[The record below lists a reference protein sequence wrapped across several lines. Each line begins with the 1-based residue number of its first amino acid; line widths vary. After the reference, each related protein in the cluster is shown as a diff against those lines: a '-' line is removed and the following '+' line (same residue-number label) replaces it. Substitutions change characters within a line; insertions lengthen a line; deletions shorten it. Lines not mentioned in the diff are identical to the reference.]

1 MSEPKQKR
9 SRDRVQSI
17 LDAALRCFRAEG
29 FRHASISRI
38 CAEAGISPGHLY
50 HYFDSKEAIVET
62 IVESDRAAI
71 RSTLD
76 ALTAEPDPIEALLR
90 LIVQPNAA
98 DGFKLDGVL
107 SLEIYAESTR
117 NPRVAAILADF
128 NTDARA
134 SLVELLS
141 NLQRN
146 GRIAPEAD
154 LQSLASILAAVTE
167 GLMLRE
173 SLDPAHKP
181 DTVAPYVRHMLLS
194 ILSAPPQ
201 KN

>member
-1 MSEPKQKR
+1 MTGPKQRR
-9 SRDRVQSI
+9 SKDRVQSI
-17 LDAALRCFRAEG
+17 LKAALRCFRAEG
-29 FRHASISRI
+29 FRGTSISRI

-50 HYFDSKEAIVET
+50 HYFDSKEAIVEA

-71 RSTLD
+71 RGTLNEL
-76 ALTAEPDPIEALLR
+76 ALAGDPIEALMT

-117 NPRVAAILADF
+117 NPRVAAILAAF
-128 NTDARA
+128 NADARA
-134 SLVELLS
+134 SLVRLLLG
-141 NLQRN
+141 LQRS
-146 GRIAPEAD
+146 GRIDTGAD
-154 LQSLASILAAVTE
+154 PHSLASVLIAVAE

-181 DTVAPYVRHMLLS
+181 EAAAPHVRQVLLS
-194 ILSAPPQ
+194 MLTAGVD